1 MIDKSNL
8 LRQMRK
14 HAQTFSSAVS
24 STLVADEANKNRALV
39 LIDVAARDS
48 GLVAL
53 RKISFKIPP
62 LLRGLRLEKILD
74 YLKTEVKNRIPEAI
88 AGEGPLTKEQQKKE
102 YEKFKRGE
110 QKLRKLLDTKD
121 C

>member
-1 MIDKSNL
+1 MVDKSNL
-8 LRQMRK
+8 LSQMRK

-24 STLVADEANKNRALV
+24 PPLVVDEANINRALV

-48 GLVAL
+48 GLGIL
-53 RKISFKIPP
+53 RKMSFKTPA
-62 LLRGLRLEKILD
+62 LLKNLRLGKNLV
-74 YLKTEVKNRIPEAI
+74 YLKTEIKKRIPEAI
-88 AGEGPLTKEQQKKE
+88 SSEGPLTKEQQKKE
-102 YEKFKRGE
+102 YEKFKRAE

>member
-1 MIDKSNL
+1 MVDKSNL
-8 LRQMRK
+8 LHQMRK

-24 STLVADEANKNRALV
+24 SPLVVDEANINRALV

-48 GLVAL
+48 GLGVL
-53 RKISFKIPP
+53 RKMSFKIPP
-62 LLRGLRLEKILD
+62 LLRSLRLEKNLD
-74 YLKTEVKNRIPEAI
+74 YLKAEVKKRIPEAI

-102 YEKFKRGE
+102 YEKFKRAE

>member
-1 MIDKSNL
+1 MVDKLNL
-8 LRQMRK
+8 LSQMRK

-24 STLVADEANKNRALV
+24 SPLVVDEANINRALV

-48 GLVAL
+48 GLGIL
-53 RKISFKIPP
+53 RKMSFKTPA
-62 LLRGLRLEKILD
+62 LLKNLRLEKKLD
-74 YLKTEVKNRIPEAI
+74 YLKTEVKKRIPEAI
-88 AGEGPLTKEQQKKE
+88 SSEGPLTEEQQKKE
-102 YEKFKRGE
+102 YEKFKRAE